1 MLSSTSSHPNRS
13 LPDASTE
20 HPPRRLP
27 ATHPSAASEL
37 ASLKIRLHQ
46 SLRQYP
52 DFPSKGIVFEDIL
65 PWFADVDLH
74 QSLLRALELHV
85 TTHYGESPHS
95 KPDVILGLEAR
106 GFLFGPSLALAL
118 GAGFVPVRK
127 HGKLPGPTETAAYKK
142 EYGEDWF
149 QIQRDAI
156 KEGQRVLVVD
166 DIIATGMPFCSRL
179 KTGWLL
185 MEFSAGGSAA
195 AAGSLV
201 KASGG
206 ILLGYVFLLELDFLQ
221 GRTKLDAPV
230 HTLLVSQEREPSA
243 S

>member
-1 MLSSTSSHPNRS
+1 MRNSTSSHPPRNS
-13 LPDASTE
+13 PDASTE
-20 HPPRRLP
+20 HPPRGFP
-27 ATHPSAASEL
+27 STHPSTASEL

-74 QSLLRALELHV
+74 RSLVRALELHV
-85 TTHYGESPHS
+85 QTHFGESPQS
-95 KPDVILGLEAR
+95 KPDVIVGLEAR
-106 GFLFGPSLALAL
+106 GFLLGPSLALAM

-127 HGKLPGPTETAAYKK
+127 RGKLPGPTETAAFKK

-149 QIQRDAI
+149 QIQKGAI
-156 KEGQRVLVVD
+156 QEGQRVLIVD
-166 DIIATGMPFCSRL
+166 DIIATGM
-179 KTGWLL
+179 
-185 MEFSAGGSAA
+185 FSAAVSIGLDSDRNATGGSAA

-201 KASGG
+201 KACGG

-221 GRTKLDAPV
+221 GRTKLEAPV
-230 HTLLVSQEREPSA
+230 YTLLVSQEREPS
-243 S
+243 SS